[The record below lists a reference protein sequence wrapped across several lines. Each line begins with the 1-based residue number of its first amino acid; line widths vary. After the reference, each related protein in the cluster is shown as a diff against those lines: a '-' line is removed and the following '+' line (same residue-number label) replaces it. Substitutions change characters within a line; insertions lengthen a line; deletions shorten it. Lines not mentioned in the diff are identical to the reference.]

1 MIKKFL
7 NWKGGLIIG
16 ATSAI
21 LIAAIASPIVGN
33 KAIAAS
39 YEKKLLKEKTGD
51 NEEVKLVQKFS
62 LTRDKFKELV
72 GNLKIKEEYKTK
84 FTASLALEL
93 QKSYSF
99 DLSDA
104 IDWKPL
110 QDQDKSMTFEL
121 KVTNQTQVENGV
133 IKNIDVIGTDET
145 NHIYYSEQG
154 SIKGFA
160 TNSEFNAENN
170 NSNFFFD
177 PSRSSIKVQKDVK
190 DKTATSV
197 ALELQ
202 KLFSSQITTSLASK
216 SADTTAPANPNN
228 PTGSG
233 KDSQS
238 QSQSTTS
245 AEFTK
250 ELQRGPKQA
259 EGQTQASETSTATT
273 TPATTDV
280 ERSKELAK
288 AFKYALSKVGIYSLK
303 DKTGEFTFLPD
314 SYYVE
319 PVVDS
324 NNKLKF
330 SDVNN
335 FNETLSIDVNI
346 VGPEGSKTP
355 TKLSFSNLGKASQET
370 QEKLIE
376 SFNSSYR
383 LKPGIAK
390 ALVEAKLGIAD
401 VIYASTLP
409 TQLEGKAPFNQEGAN
424 LKDFGFWFEAVEG
437 QKFGLDTKTS
447 NLRKFKITIA
457 KDNASPSD
465 EEIATLK
472 ANGSIKLSVEYSQK
486 DDNNNPE
493 GFTSTSA
500 TTFEAGT
507 NLIVD
512 TRSDFV
518 DQLVADISPELA
530 SSEYSAQTKFVGKE
544 SIQSEY
550 VNDTTVAKQPTSET
564 TTPAKASESHDATS
578 QGPSQGQKAQ
588 VAQQTQANGDTHQ
601 QAHTDTSQGTQAQTQ
616 AATSQAQHTDQGS
629 ASVTEHSQTP
639 ETNKTESTGEKRI
652 KSTSGLSFEISP
664 KAPIL
669 FANHLDTAISTFS
682 QNPTLA
688 INQLSFELNQSGNGA
703 TFKGKTYGEYIKEI
717 LTSLSQQLPEGLTL
731 ALEGDFNSKIDE
743 YTVWVKVMEGSK
755 VLKKYSFTISNVS
768 APNYAYDAAS
778 RFGANVFVD
787 ATFDKLVGS
796 SPRNKK
802 EKAKG
807 GTTSATDKTILTSGL
822 FNYNNLNQ
830 LFEDSQA
837 RDIQTTN
844 ISTTHQIE
852 ITNKI
857 IQEKQGLKASKDG
870 IALNAKNKVLTFSAK
885 EVKLTSEGSG
895 TQKKLTGTP
904 LSEDFTTLKNG
915 TLWLAFKASKLADKG
930 RTYFLTSKTSSNENQ
945 VGLFIQKLPTITDA
959 IKDQKGVK
967 NIEKNSY
974 VIGISY
980 VNVTGS
986 NTDAQKASGDIV
998 ALFTAPSDGIIQKND
1013 NKVFELKSGDSHTTA
1028 DNGNEYD
1035 KSIFKNT
1042 FSGNVDY
1049 GDFIS
1054 KTNNEDPTLLLEINI
1069 QNLPD
1074 AAKTSDIRNTMKFT
1088 LYSSAVKDPLNNPIK
1103 SEFSQPVYVGENG
1116 SKKATSFINRGIDFT
1131 KIGGPY
1137 ASATNYI
1144 TFKAMAV
1151 FKDKDANGITQ
1162 NSNIRRQIAKAFID
1176 QYFTEPQEAPTQPSA
1191 SVTQPQTSG
1200 NPSSN
1205 THNGGGGAKQVQAG
1219 HNGSNPSKPGSAT
1232 QGHTSTPQ
1240 PNSASHNSG
1249 SSVSHTD
1256 SASSP
1261 APAGSSGTSVTPAAS
1276 TGSGAPTTSNHQTT
1290 SSGQGGKK

>member
-110 QDQDKSMTFEL
+110 QDQDKSMAFEL
-121 KVTNQTQVENGV
+121 KVTNQTQVEDGV

-145 NHIYYSEQG
+145 NHIYYTEQG

-160 TNSEFNAENN
+160 TQSEFNAENN

-177 PSRSSIKVQKDVK
+177 PSRSSIKVQKDIK

-259 EGQTQASETSTATT
+259 EGQTPAVTT

-303 DKTGEFTFLPD
+303 DKAGEFTFLPD

-370 QEKLIE
+370 QEKLIK

-390 ALVEAKLGIAD
+390 ALAEAKLGIAD

-424 LKDFGFWFEAVEG
+424 LKDFGFWFEAVQG

-457 KDNASPSD
+457 KDNARPSD

-507 NLIVD
+507 NLIID

-544 SIQSEY
+544 SIDSSY
-550 VNDTTVAKQPTSET
+550 VDDTTVAKQPASDT
-564 TTPAKASESHDATS
+564 TTPAKASESHDAAS
-578 QGPSQGQKAQ
+578 SSQGQKTQ
-588 VAQQTQANGDTHQ
+588 GAQQSQASDTHQ
-601 QAHTDTSQGTQAQTQ
+601 QTNTDTFQGTQAQTQ
-616 AATSQAQHTDQGS
+616 AATSQAQQTDQGS
-629 ASVTEHSQTP
+629 ASVTQHSQTS
-639 ETNKTESTGEKRI
+639 ETNKTESTSDKTI
-652 KSTSGLSFEISP
+652 NSTSGLSFEISP

-688 INQLSFELNQSGNGA
+688 INQLSFELDQSGNGA

-802 EKAKG
+802 EKVTS
-807 GTTSATDKTILTSGL
+807 GTTDKTILTSGL
-822 FNYNNLNQ
+822 LNYNNLNQ
-830 LFEDSQA
+830 LFEDSQT
-837 RDIQTTN
+837 RDIQTTTPN
-844 ISTTHQIE
+844 TNPIE
-852 ITNKI
+852 ITNQI
-857 IQEKQGLKASKDG
+857 IQKGLKASKDG
-870 IALNAKNKVLTFSAK
+870 IALNAKNKVLTFSAPK
-885 EVKLTSEGSG
+885 EVKLTPEGSG

-904 LSEDFTTLKNG
+904 LSTDFTTLKNG

-930 RTYFLTSKTSSNENQ
+930 RTYFLTSETSNDDNK
-945 VGLFIQKLPTITDA
+945 VGLFIQKLPTITNG
-959 IKDQKGVK
+959 IKDEKGVQ
-967 NIEKNSY
+967 NIKKNSY

-980 VNVTGS
+980 KNVIGS
-986 NTDAQKASGDIV
+986 NQQTEKASGDIV
-998 ALFTAPSDGIIQKND
+998 ALFTEPSDGIIQKTD
-1013 NKVFELKSGDSHTTA
+1013 KKVFELKSGDASTTA
-1028 DNGNEYD
+1028 TTGNEYD
-1035 KSIFKNT
+1035 KSIFENK
-1042 FSGNVDY
+1042 FSGNISY
-1049 GDFIS
+1049 GDFI
-1054 KTNNEDPTLLLEINI
+1054 TDDNDPTLLLEINI

-1088 LYSSAVKDPLNNPIK
+1088 LYSSAVKDPLNNPIQ
-1103 SEFSQPVYVGENG
+1103 STFSQPVYVGQKG
-1116 SKKATSFINRGIDFT
+1116 SEKATSFINRGIDFT

-1162 NSNIRRQIAKAFID
+1162 DSNIRRQIAKAFID
-1176 QYFTEPQEAPTQPSA
+1176 QYFTEPQKAP
-1191 SVTQPQTSG
+1191 TQPQTSG

-1205 THNGGGGAKQVQAG
+1205 THNVGGG
-1219 HNGSNPSKPGSAT
+1219 N
-1232 QGHTSTPQ
+1232 
-1240 PNSASHNSG
+1240 
-1249 SSVSHTD
+1249 
-1256 SASSP
+1256 
-1261 APAGSSGTSVTPAAS
+1261 
-1276 TGSGAPTTSNHQTT
+1276 
-1290 SSGQGGKK
+1290 